1 MPYWTIVMPSW
12 SQCSAKMDAKE
23 KMTALEEFIYDNE
36 PAGPYAES
44 WRASL
49 AILLENEVN
58 EVRRDEATWR
68 RGP

>member
-1 MPYWTIVMPSW
+1 
-12 SQCSAKMDAKE
+12 MDAKE

-36 PAGPYAES
+36 PAGPYAER

-58 EVRRDEATWR
+58 EDRRDQAAWR
-68 RGP
+68 RGT